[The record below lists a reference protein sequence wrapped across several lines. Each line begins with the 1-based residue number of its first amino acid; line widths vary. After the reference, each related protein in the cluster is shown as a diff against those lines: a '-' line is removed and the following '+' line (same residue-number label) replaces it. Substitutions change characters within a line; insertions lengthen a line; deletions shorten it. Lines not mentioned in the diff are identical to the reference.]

1 MRAAITR
8 GVQANLDPSP
18 PTSSGAYGKKGEE
31 WRTRKELQNRRAN
44 RTEETRLVVKHFL
57 KSRASLPRA
66 ELVTTN
72 SHHLQTNEIKLKR
85 KS

>member
-18 PTSSGAYGKKGEE
+18 LSSLHEELMGKKGEE

-44 RTEETRLVVKHFL
+44 KTEETRLVVKHFL
-57 KSRASLPRA
+57 KSRA